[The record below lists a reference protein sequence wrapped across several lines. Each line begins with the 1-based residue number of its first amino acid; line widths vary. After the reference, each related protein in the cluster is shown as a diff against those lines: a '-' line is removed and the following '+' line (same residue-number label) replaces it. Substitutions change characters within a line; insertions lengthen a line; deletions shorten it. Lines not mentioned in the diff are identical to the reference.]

1 MKGFFVI
8 AATAAILG
16 WLTFQARTAEPQN
29 LCGRWVFPLVRALHF
44 LFFAVLAMGIAFV
57 FFGFRGPEN
66 SRTTLV
72 LIGVLFTIFPVVAWP
87 KAVYLSESGLRQRT
101 WWGKWKT
108 LNWSELSDAKER
120 PDNSLVL
127 RGERVRIVFS
137 RYHAGRQIFL
147 DELRRNFPAKATLL

>member
-16 WLTFQARTAEPQN
+16 GLTFQARTAEPQN

-87 KAVYLSESGLRQRT
+87 NACYLSEAGFRQPTFRL
-101 WWGKWKT
+101 KRKT
-108 LNWSELSDAKER
+108 LNCA
-120 PDNSLVL
+120 
-127 RGERVRIVFS
+127 
-137 RYHAGRQIFL
+137 Q
-147 DELRRNFPAKATLL
+147 